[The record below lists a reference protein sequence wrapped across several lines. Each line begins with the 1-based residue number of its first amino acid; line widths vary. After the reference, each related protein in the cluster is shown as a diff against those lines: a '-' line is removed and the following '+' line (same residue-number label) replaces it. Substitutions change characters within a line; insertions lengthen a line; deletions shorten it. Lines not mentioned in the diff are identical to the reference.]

1 MTYSIL
7 CFQQIYTQEMSG
19 LSENAKSRLAFTS
32 ARRSMIAEREEAIPT
47 SPETFEEAILGFEGQ
62 IYPALYQD
70 LYLGHAKHDF
80 KGKEIVL
87 LKWFY

>member
-1 MTYSIL
+1 MTYYMTYSIL

-32 ARRSMIAEREEAIPT
+32 ARRSMIAEREEAIPS

-62 IYPALYQD
+62 TTQRSTKISTWAMRNTTSKVNKSYY
-70 LYLGHAKHDF
+70 
-80 KGKEIVL
+80 
-87 LKWFY
+87 